1 MMVHVK
7 KNFGVS
13 LNDKDKLDKWTKC
26 QAVIDYGGKIA
37 FMVLCN
43 CVNTFWSGSVKLPR
57 HPNLENISKYKLKKY
72 VHFCQG
78 FVMNKK

>member
-43 CVNTFWSGSVKLPR
+43 CVNFLVGQ
-57 HPNLENISKYKLKKY
+57 
-72 VHFCQG
+72 CQTSASPEFG
-78 FVMNKK
+78 KHL

>member
-1 MMVHVK
+1 MTTSFIFISVKNNGTCK

-57 HPNLENISKYKLKKY
+57 HPNLENISKY
-72 VHFCQG
+72 
-78 FVMNKK
+78 NS